1 MTRYERIMKM
11 TVEELAEWLSSGD
24 LHADCCACIYG
35 SADND
40 EERDCH
46 MIDCPEGRRLWLEE
60 EFDEDGYG
68 DDELPPLRDDEDED

>member
-11 TVEELAEWLSSGD
+11 TVGELAEYLNDILPEAEGCQLCAYFLDSD
-24 LHADCCACIYG
+24 DCILVGCK
-35 SADND
+35 
-40 EERDCH
+40 
-46 MIDCPEGRRLWLEE
+46 EGRRLWLEE